1 MTAASR
7 DPQLS
12 GLTFIITINGNARPA
27 LDLTLGEQR
36 VISMNEK
43 VHDDTGTASAEGGI
57 VFLDGPDGTALA
69 LTPEAAERTGQGL
82 VRAAE
87 EAKRQ

>member
-1 MTAASR
+1 
-7 DPQLS
+7 
-12 GLTFIITINGNARPA
+12 
-27 LDLTLGEQR
+27 
-36 VISMNEK
+36 MNEK